1 MQKKMKTKTTLVV
14 EKRKMKRVYDYDE
27 QIVCVSL
34 LKGKW
39 NKLGRGNEWIE
50 MWELVW
56 NVKH

>member
-34 LKGKW
+34 LKGK
-39 NKLGRGNEWIE
+39 
-50 MWELVW
+50 
-56 NVKH
+56 